1 MPKIFEKIDKALPAF
16 EWIYKFFVFLCKLLL
31 IADILIA
38 CYGVFA
44 RYIKV
49 LPPATWG
56 EEIILTLMSYMVV
69 FSAAL
74 AIRRNAHIR
83 MSAFDSY
90 LPPVL
95 IKLLDL
101 LADICVIVLAWVMLT
116 VGMQYALTIGSKG
129 TYATV
134 PGLSR
139 FWKYFPVP
147 VAGVAMLI
155 FELEATYKHIKAF
168 WVKEEKK

>member
-1 MPKIFEKIDKALPAF
+1 MPKIFEKIDKLDVAF
-16 EWIYKFFVFLCKLLL
+16 QAIYRFFVLVCKLLL
-31 IADILIA
+31 VADIVVA

-56 EEIILTLMSYMVV
+56 EELILTLMSYMVV
-69 FSAAL
+69 LSASL

-95 IKLLDL
+95 IKILDL
-101 LADICVIVLAWVMLT
+101 LADICVIILAVVMLT
-116 VGMQYALTIGSKG
+116 VGWQYATTIGSKG
-129 TYATV
+129 TYATI

-147 VAGVAMLI
+147 VAGLAMLI
-155 FELEATYKHIKAF
+155 FEIEVTYEHIKAF
-168 WVKEEKK
+168 WKKEEKK